1 MEERIDYTVK
11 WYLRIVA
18 GTYLLM
24 FIPITLH
31 TLGSLF
37 AYPGAYENYQIA
49 WYFEHLYEWYLTMPF
64 FEGRLYFSPFRTTY
78 IEVYFNE
85 SLIPYIFWS
94 FWLGTLIR
102 WNITGKHFYQ

>member
-18 GTYLLM
+18 GTYILM
-24 FIPITLH
+24 FIPLVLQAVIYGYT
-31 TLGSLF
+31 S
-37 AYPGAYENYQIA
+37 YIA
-49 WYFEHLYEWYLTMPF
+49 EELYEWYLMMPF
-64 FEGRLYFSPFRTTY
+64 FDG
-78 IEVYFNE
+78 
-85 SLIPYIFWS
+85 SLDLGTNSTGWITINFEYSFVPYIFWS

>member
-24 FIPITLH
+24 FIPITLEVLIRAYNSALPF
-31 TLGSLF
+31 TLSWLTE
-37 AYPGAYENYQIA
+37 P
-49 WYFEHLYEWYLTMPF
+49 LYEWYFLMPF
-64 FEGRLYFSPFRTTY
+64 FRGLLDISPFRTQWIY
-78 IEVYFNE
+78 IDFEYSF
-85 SLIPYIFWS
+85 IPYIFWS

-102 WNITGKHFYQ
+102 WNLTGKHFWQ